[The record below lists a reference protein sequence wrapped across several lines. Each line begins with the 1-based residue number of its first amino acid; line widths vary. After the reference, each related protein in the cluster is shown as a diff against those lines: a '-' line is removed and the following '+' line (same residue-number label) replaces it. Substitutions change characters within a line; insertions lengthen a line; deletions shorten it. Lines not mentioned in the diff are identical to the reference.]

1 MGYRSDV
8 IIAVTKK
15 AYNKFADQDVRDV
28 LKTCDTVTQNKNGY
42 YFHFNSIKWY
52 SDYEEIKKL
61 DKFIDDCIEDDF
73 ESIGFLRIGED
84 DDDIER
90 RGEPY
95 IFDVSMERSIGFP
108 EGKEVNEIIFAC
120 NSIRYIVEE
129 EDDDENDSEK

>member
-1 MGYRSDV
+1 MGYRSEV

-15 AYNKFADQDVRDV
+15 AYNKFADQAVRDI

-52 SDYEEIKKL
+52 SDYEEIQKL
-61 DKFIDDCIEDDF
+61 NKFIEDCVQDNSDN
-73 ESIGFLRIGED
+73 IGFLRIGED
-84 DDDIER
+84 DDDLER
-90 RGEPY
+90 IGDPY
-95 IFDVSMERSIGFP
+95 LFDVFINRSIEFP

-129 EDDDENDSEK
+129 DDDEDK